1 MNTSFFEGLM
11 EIDAGERDPDE
22 EPGAKDG
29 DSVSLLASRDK
40 PISSCSSANVA
51 EQTVN
56 QFIKSPPPRVPLVD
70 VTNDPSSAARTAEVA
85 PAGTPPRLSRK
96 DSSGP
101 ARSRPQ
107 PRPAYTIALMARAQ
121 AEAEAAE
128 TAAKEIGNLD
138 TDSRVASPLP
148 RSPSPPAADSDG
160 PAPSHPQPRPAYTIA
175 LMARAQAEAE
185 AAETAAKEI
194 ANLDTDSHVAS
205 PLPGSPSPPAADFS
219 RAVSASDIGASGLFV
234 DACAASPR
242 PRSLPPST
250 ASVSVVDL
258 IVNDQGGRRRRT
270 LTQFGLDH
278 AKEIEEKKA
287 KAERLKSKKAST
299 SEARGTRH
307 KAVVAAAKANG
318 KGKKKYK

>member
-148 RSPSPPAADSDG
+148 
-160 PAPSHPQPRPAYTIA
+160 
-175 LMARAQAEAE
+175 
-185 AAETAAKEI
+185 
-194 ANLDTDSHVAS
+194 
-205 PLPGSPSPPAADFS
+205 GSPSPPAADFS